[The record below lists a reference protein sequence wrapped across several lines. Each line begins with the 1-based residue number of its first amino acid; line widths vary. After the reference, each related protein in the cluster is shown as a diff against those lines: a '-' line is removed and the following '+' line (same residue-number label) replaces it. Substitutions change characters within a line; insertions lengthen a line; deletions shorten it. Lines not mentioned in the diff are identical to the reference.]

1 MASDFAA
8 ERGAASAALVVPRGS
23 PASNAGSAATIR
35 KMLLRVLFFLQ
46 ILVVLAPA
54 QTKLLRYPD
63 IHGDLIAFV
72 YAGDIWTAPDEGGR
86 AVRLTAHSGL
96 ELFPKFSPD
105 GKWIAFTGQYDGDE
119 QVYVVPAAGGEPR
132 QLTFYPARGPMAP
145 RWGYDH
151 HVYGWTP
158 DGSAVLFRSTRSYW
172 AAKDGRLYTVP
183 LEGGLPVPL
192 EMPVSGAGDLSA
204 DGRRVAYSPLFRDFR
219 AWKRYQGGWAQD
231 LYIFDRDA
239 GVETRITE
247 HIRSDRDPM
256 WIGGDVFFA
265 SDRDGTLNLYR
276 YETESKRTRQLTR
289 ESVWDV
295 RWPATD
301 SRRRIV
307 YELNGELRVFDTQS
321 ERSREVR
328 IEVPSDGVARRP
340 RRVSAAGDVES
351 YSLSP
356 KGRRAVFSARG
367 DIFTVPAE
375 KGPTRNL
382 TRTSGAHERLP
393 SWSPDGSRIAFVS
406 DVSGEE
412 QVHVVDHLGG
422 EIEQL
427 TTGVRGRLYRLAWSP
442 DSRRL
447 AFSDKEGK
455 AYVLDVESR
464 DVQQIADEPRG
475 RITDYR
481 WSPKGGYL
489 AFTVSVASRV
499 NSIFI
504 WDVGEERLHQV
515 GGSTFD
521 EFTPAW
527 GAKGDY
533 LYFLS
538 DREFSP
544 LISRAEWNFA
554 TNRQTGIF
562 ALALRKD
569 VPHPFPPESDEA
581 EVEEADSAEDADESS
596 GEDDTDAADEEDDAQ
611 ETADP
616 IGIDFDGLAD
626 RVAPV
631 PVPADNYSGLRTL
644 EGALLFVR
652 QPPFYYGRDSDAEP
666 EIKIFDLEERELK
679 AVTGA
684 RNFSLSADGKKL
696 LVRQGGSYKLY
707 DAKADAKGPKT
718 ISLARAEVDLV
729 PAEEWEAIFEEVWR
743 RYRDFFYVENM
754 HGYDWEAIRDRYRP
768 WLAHVKHRSDLN
780 YVIGEMIAE
789 LNVGHAYISGGDY
802 EAPERPG
809 VALMGA
815 ELELDSESGRYR
827 IASILKGHN
836 EEAEY
841 RSPLTEV
848 GVGAREGDYLLA
860 IDGEDLSAGD
870 NPYRLLRHKAAR
882 PVELLLGDSPDGE
895 GARKV
900 VYRPIRDESK
910 LRYLDWV
917 EGNRARVEEVTEGR
931 VGYLHVPDMSSAG
944 ISEFIKWYYPQMRKE
959 GLVVD
964 VRGNGGGNVSQM
976 LIERLSR
983 KLLGTR
989 FSRTVD
995 DFRTYPNEVFLG
1007 HLVCLV
1013 SENSASDGDIFAARF
1028 KQAGLGPLIGKRSWG
1043 GVIGITSHG
1052 PLIDGGDVRVPEF
1065 ATNDVDGSWI
1075 IEGHGVDPDIVVEND
1090 AESVLAGRD
1099 PQLERGIEEVLR
1111 RIREDPRPGPVRP
1124 PDPVRTR

>member
-1 MASDFAA
+1 MPHRFLLLLPLLAAVAS
-8 ERGAASAALVVPRGS
+8 
-23 PASNAGSAATIR
+23 
-35 KMLLRVLFFLQ
+35 
-46 ILVVLAPA
+46 A
-54 QTKLLRYPD
+54 QTKLLRFPD
-63 IHGDLIAFV
+63 IHGDRIAFV
-72 YAGDIWTAPDEGGR
+72 YAGDLWTAPDQGGR
-86 AVRLTAHSGL
+86 AVRLTAHPGL
-96 ELFPKFSPD
+96 ELFPKFSPN

-119 QVYVVPAAGGEPR
+119 QVYVVPADGGEPR
-132 QLTFYPARGPMAP
+132 QLTFYPARGPLAP

-158 DGSAVLFRSTRSYW
+158 DGLSVLFRSTRSYW
-172 AAKDGRLYTVP
+172 GAKDGKLYTVSTK
-183 LEGGLPVPL
+183 GGLPRPL
-192 EMPVSGAGDLSA
+192 EMPVSGGGDISA
-204 DGRRVAYSPLFRDFR
+204 DGHRVAYSPLFRDFR

-231 LYIFDRDA
+231 LFIFDRKSGKA
-239 GVETRITE
+239 TQITD
-247 HIRSDRDPM
+247 HVRTDRDPM

-265 SDRDGTLNLYR
+265 SDRDGTLNLYQ
-276 YETESKRTRQLTR
+276 YDVKSDTSKQLSKEKT
-289 ESVWDV
+289 WDV
-295 RWPATD
+295 RWPSSD

-307 YELNGELRVFDTQS
+307 YELNGELSVFDIRTG
-321 ERSREVR
+321 RSREVR
-328 IEVPSDGVARRP
+328 IQVPSDGVSSRP
-340 RRVSAAGDVES
+340 RRISAAGNIES
-351 YSLSP
+351 FGLSP

-382 TRTSGAHERLP
+382 TRSSGAHDRLP
-393 SWSPDGSRIAFVS
+393 TWSPDGGRVAFVS
-406 DVSGEE
+406 DMSGEE
-412 QVHVVDHLGG
+412 QVHVIDQLGG

-427 TTGVRGRLYRLAWSP
+427 TKGLRGRLYKLLWSP
-442 DSRRL
+442 DSKRL
-447 AFSDKEGK
+447 AFSDKDGK

-464 DVQQIADEPRG
+464 GAQEIADESRG

-481 WSPKGGYL
+481 WSPRGGFL
-489 AFTVSVASRV
+489 AFTVSVAPRV

-504 WDVGEERLHQV
+504 WSASQNRLHRV
-515 GGSTFD
+515 GGAMFD

-544 LISRAEWNFA
+544 LISGTEWNFA
-554 TNRQTGIF
+554 TNRQTGVF
-562 ALALRKD
+562 ALALRED

-581 EVEEADSAEDADESS
+581 DVAEGASSEGGDDSS
-596 GEDDTDAADEEDDAQ
+596 GDDKSNEEPKQ
-611 ETADP
+611 KGP
-616 IGIDFDGLAD
+616 IRIDFDGLAR
-626 RVAPV
+626 RVAQV
-631 PVPADNYSGLRTL
+631 PVPADNYSGLQAADGSLLVVR
-644 EGALLFVR
+644 GA
-652 QPPFYYGRDSDAEP
+652 PIYYGRDSEVDS
-666 EIKIFDLEERELK
+666 EIKIFDLKKRELK
-679 AVTGA
+679 TVAQA
-684 RNFSLSADGKKL
+684 RGFELSADGKKL
-696 LVRQGGSYKLY
+696 LARQSGTFKLY
-707 DAKADAKGPKT
+707 DAKPAAQSPKT
-718 ISLARAEVDLV
+718 LSTARLNVDLT
-729 PAEEWEAIFEEVWR
+729 PADEWAKIFDGVWR

-802 EAPERPG
+802 EAPDRPT

-815 ELELDSESGRYR
+815 ELELDSASGRYR
-827 IASILKGHN
+827 IAHILRGQN
-836 EEAEY
+836 EEADY
-841 RSPLTEV
+841 RAPLTEI
-848 GVGAREGDYLLA
+848 GVDAHEGDFLLA
-860 IDGEDLSAGD
+860 IDGDDVSAED
-870 NPYRLLRHKAAR
+870 NPYRLLRHKASR
-882 PVELLLGDSPDGE
+882 PVELLLNDSPVRE

-910 LRYLDWV
+910 LRYLEWV
-917 EGNRARVEEVTEGR
+917 QGNRRKVEESTRGK
-931 VGYLHVPDMSSAG
+931 VGYLHVPDMSSSG
-944 ISEFIKWYYPQMRKE
+944 ISEFIKWYYPQLRRD
-959 GLVVD
+959 GLIVD

-983 KLLGTR
+983 KFLGTR
-989 FSRTVD
+989 YSRTSE

-1028 KQAGLGPLIGKRSWG
+1028 RQAGLGPLIGKRSWG

-1065 ATNDVDGSWI
+1065 ATNALDGSWI

-1099 PQLERGIEEVLR
+1099 PQLERGIKEVLR
-1111 RIREDPRPGPVRP
+1111 RIEEEPPPRPSRP
-1124 PDPVRTR
+1124 PDPIRTR